1 MVKTS
6 LMEVIC
12 QMILVLKEAMVE
24 RSIPGDTLS
33 MDMATVAT
41 EKGDTGIMASTEDM
55 DMAGT
60 DLVDTVAD
68 MAMVT
73 VDTVA
78 DMAMVTVDM
87 VADMA
92 MVTVD
97 TVADMVTV
105 DMVADMAMV
114 TVDMVADMAM
124 ATVDMVAVD
133 LVIAMV
139 VMVATEST
147 EAMGMDTEGMAM
159 EVMDTM
165 AKAFITI
172 RAPTP

>member
-1 MVKTS
+1 
-6 LMEVIC
+6 
-12 QMILVLKEAMVE
+12 
-24 RSIPGDTLS
+24 

-41 EKGDTGIMASTEDM
+41 EKGDTGILASTEDM
-55 DMAGT
+55 
-60 DLVDTVAD
+60 
-68 MAMVT
+68 
-73 VDTVA
+73 DTVA

-92 MVTVD
+92 MATVD
-97 TVADMVTV
+97 TVADM
-105 DMVADMAMV
+105 AMV
-114 TVDMVADMAM
+114 
-124 ATVDMVAVD
+124 TVDMVAVD